1 MSSRALSSPTD
12 LQRARL
18 AVGSAFFVHGA
29 IATSWA
35 SRIPSVKAD
44 LGLGEAG
51 LGFALLGPALGA
63 LLAMP
68 LGGAVTARRGSRSV
82 TRAMLVAHAA
92 AVVLPLAAPNLLLL
106 FVALIVY
113 GASGG
118 VMDVAMNAQ
127 GVALEKRYERP
138 ILSGFHALWSLGG
151 FAGALGGSAAAE
163 AGLEPVAHLGR
174 VAGALV
180 IAGLVATAGLLPA
193 DADRSLEGPKFA
205 RPAGALAV
213 MGAVAFCAMLAEG
226 AALDWSAVY
235 VRESLSG
242 SHTFAAVAV
251 GAFSLGMGLGR
262 IVGDRLTM
270 RIGATAF
277 VQGAAAVALV
287 GLVGA
292 LSARAPMQGVIGFG
306 VMGVG
311 MSGIV
316 PVIFSRAGHVSR
328 FTGAPGIATVATM
341 GYTAFLVGPS
351 LVGGVAELTSLR
363 SALAVVACL
372 LAVVPFLGRSGGIR

>member
-1 MSSRALSSPTD
+1 MSSRASSSPTD
-12 LQRARL
+12 LRRARV

-44 LGLGEAG
+44 LGLSEAG

-63 LLAMP
+63 LLAIP

-92 AVVLPLAAPNLLLL
+92 AVVLPVAAPNLLLL
-106 FVALIVY
+106 FVELVVY

-151 FAGALGGSAAAE
+151 FAGALVGSAAAE

-180 IAGLVATAGLLPA
+180 IAGLVATARLLPA
-193 DADRSLEGPKFA
+193 EADRSLEGPKFA

-235 VRESLSG
+235 VRESLRG
-242 SHTFAAVAV
+242 SHTLAAVAV
-251 GAFSLGMGLGR
+251 GAFSLGMCLGR

-270 RIGATAF
+270 RFGATAF
-277 VQGAAAVALV
+277 VQGAAAVALA

-292 LSARAPMQGVIGFG
+292 LSARGPMQGVVGFG
-306 VMGVG
+306 IMGVG
-311 MSGIV
+311 MSSIV
-316 PVIFSRAGHVSR
+316 PVIFSRAGHASR

-363 SALAVVACL
+363 SALAGVACL
-372 LAVVPFLGRSGGIR
+372 LAAVPFLGRSAEIR